1 MQTNIQNAQRHRFDN
16 LLLEL
21 DQRKKLVK
29 EYLLREEYASRFKP
43 VHIHDATYSYINLG
57 GKSLRPAV
65 LLLSC
70 GAVGGDEKIA
80 LPAAAAIEVY
90 HTWTLVHDDII
101 DKDDRRRGH
110 PTVHN
115 EFTTRAH
122 HDLGWQGSDA
132 QHYGLAIAMLAGDVQ
147 QAWSWSLLLELYTR
161 QGVDPR
167 IVIQLAS
174 ELAIHVQN
182 TLVEGEVLDVQY
194 SRNDSDQFSESII
207 LDMLWKKT
215 GVLYEFAGRAGA
227 AIGLKNADSEIPLAR
242 AIARFCSM
250 CGTAFQIQDD
260 ILGIVGDEEQLG
272 KPVGSDIREG
282 KRTLLT
288 LKALETNDHVAKAR
302 MSSILGSSS
311 ATPEEV
317 TEVINL
323 MREMNVIAH
332 AQKVAARFVE
342 QALEELAL
350 VPDSEYKI
358 LLTDWAE
365 YLIAREF

>member
-1 MQTNIQNAQRHRFDN
+1 
-16 LLLEL
+16 
-21 DQRKKLVK
+21 
-29 EYLLREEYASRFKP
+29 
-43 VHIHDATYSYINLG
+43 
-57 GKSLRPAV
+57 
-65 LLLSC
+65 
-70 GAVGGDEKIA
+70 
-80 LPAAAAIEVY
+80 
-90 HTWTLVHDDII
+90 
-101 DKDDRRRGH
+101 
-110 PTVHN
+110 
-115 EFTTRAH
+115 
-122 HDLGWQGSDA
+122 
-132 QHYGLAIAMLAGDVQ
+132 VQ